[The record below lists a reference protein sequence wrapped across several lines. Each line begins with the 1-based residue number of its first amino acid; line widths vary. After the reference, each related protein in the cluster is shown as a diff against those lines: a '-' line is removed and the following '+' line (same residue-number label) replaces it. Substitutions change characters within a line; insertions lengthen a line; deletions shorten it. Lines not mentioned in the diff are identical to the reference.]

1 MRYLF
6 VAAAKDIRRR
16 LADPAAFAIWIGLPL
31 LLGGLLSFINSDD
44 AAPPRATVLVVDED
58 DTFSS
63 GLLLTALERAPTL
76 ELQTVSI
83 DEGRRRIDD
92 GDATALLVVPK
103 GFEQAVFDASSAS
116 AGSSVSARAAA
127 ELTLVTNPAQQIL
140 PGIVEET
147 LEIVVE
153 GVFYAQQIFGQAL
166 RRISDTAGPGPPSN
180 EDVAAIAVEIN
191 REAASLQN
199 VLFPPAIALTV
210 VRAAP
215 EQAGPSLSFGQLFFP
230 GMLFMSLLF
239 IAGGMAGDIWE
250 EQQMGT
256 LKRALSTA
264 QSARRLLAGKLVAG
278 IVMMTVIGSVALA
291 AGTVLF
297 DLAWWRVPAALAWSV
312 FAGGALLALFTP
324 LQMLASSQRAADMLS
339 STILF
344 PLMMLGGSF
353 FPFDYMPAWMAA
365 VGRWTPN
372 GLGVARLKD
381 LLYGD
386 VALAPIAISM
396 AIAALGIGV
405 PAAAA
410 FLFSARRLRGR
421 FAVL

>member
-16 LADPAAFAIWIGLPL
+16 LADPAAFAFWIGLPL
-31 LLGGLLSFINSDD
+31 LLGGLLSFINDD
-44 AAPPRATVLVVDED
+44 NAAPPRATVLVVDED

-76 ELQTVSI
+76 ELRTVTL

-103 GFEQAVFDASSAS
+103 GFEQAVLDASSAS
-116 AGSSVSARAAA
+116 SSSPSQA

-140 PGIVEET
+140 PNIVEET

-153 GVFYAQQIFGQAL
+153 GVFYVQQIFGSAL
-166 RRISDTAGPGPPSN
+166 RRLADAQSGPPSDV
-180 EDVAAIAVEIN
+180 DVATMAVEIN
-191 REAASLQN
+191 REVASLQN

-210 VRAAP
+210 ARAAP
-215 EQAGPSLSFGQLFFP
+215 EHDAPSLSLGQLFLP

-256 LKRALSTA
+256 LKRALATP
-264 QSARRLLAGKLVAG
+264 QSAHRLLGGKLVAG
-278 IVMMTVIGSVALA
+278 IVMMTAIGFVALA
-291 AGTVLF
+291 AGSLLF
-297 DLAWWRVPAALAWSV
+297 DVAWWRLPAALAWCV
-312 FAGGALLALFTP
+312 FTGGALLALMTP
-324 LQMLASSQRAADMLS
+324 LNMLASSQRAADMLS
-339 STILF
+339 STIIF

-353 FPFDYMPAWMAA
+353 FPFEYMPAWMAA
-365 VGRWTPN
+365 IGRWTPN
-372 GLGVARLKD
+372 GLGVARMKD

-386 VALAPIAISM
+386 VALAPIAT
-396 AIAALGIGV
+396 AALGIGV

-410 FLFSARRLRGR
+410 FLFSARKLRRR

>member
-31 LLGGLLSFINSDD
+31 LLGGLLSFINDDD

-63 GLLLTALERAPTL
+63 GLLLTALERAPTM
-76 ELQTVSI
+76 ELKTVSI

-116 AGSSVSARAAA
+116 SASAASAA

-153 GVFYAQQIFGQAL
+153 GVFYAQQIFGSAL
-166 RRISDTAGPGPPSN
+166 RRIADQRSGPPSDV
-180 EDVAAIAVEIN
+180 EVAAMAVEIN

-312 FAGGALLALFTP
+312 FTGGALLALFTP

-353 FPFDYMPAWMAA
+353 FPFETMPAWMAA
-365 VGRWTPN
+365 VGQWTPN

-386 VALAPIAISM
+386 VALAPL

-410 FLFSARRLRGR
+410 FLFSARRLRRR

>member
-31 LLGGLLSFINSDD
+31 LLGGLLSFINDD
-44 AAPPRATVLVVDED
+44 NAAPPRATVLVVDED
-58 DTFSS
+58 ETFSS
-63 GLLLTALERAPTL
+63 GLLLTALERAPTM
-76 ELQTVSI
+76 ELQTVAL

-103 GFEQAVFDASSAS
+103 GFEQAVLEASSAP
-116 AGSSVSARAAA
+116 SSSPGDGLESVPSSA

-140 PGIVEET
+140 PNIVEET
-147 LEIVVE
+147 FEIVVE
-153 GVFYAQQIFGQAL
+153 GVFYAQQIFGPAL
-166 RRISDTAGPGPPSN
+166 RRIADSRSGPPSDV
-180 EDVAAIAVEIN
+180 DVAAMAVEIN
-191 REAASLQN
+191 REVTNLQN

-210 VRAAP
+210 ARAAP
-215 EQAGPSLSFGQLFFP
+215 EQAAPTLGLGQLFLP

-256 LKRALSTA
+256 LKRALATP
-264 QSARRLLAGKLVAG
+264 QSALRLLAGKLAAG
-278 IVMMTVIGSVALA
+278 IVMMAVIGLVALA
-291 AGTVLF
+291 AGAVVF
-297 DLAWWRVPAALAWSV
+297 DVAWWRVPAALAWCV
-312 FAGGALLALFTP
+312 FTGGALLALMTP
-324 LQMLASSQRAADMLS
+324 LNMLASSQRAADMLS
-339 STILF
+339 STIIF

-353 FPFDYMPAWMAA
+353 FPFEYMPAWMAA

-386 VALAPIAISM
+386 VALAPIAL
-396 AIAALGIGV
+396 AALGIGV
-405 PAAAA
+405 PAAVA
-410 FLFSARRLRGR
+410 FLFSARKLRRR